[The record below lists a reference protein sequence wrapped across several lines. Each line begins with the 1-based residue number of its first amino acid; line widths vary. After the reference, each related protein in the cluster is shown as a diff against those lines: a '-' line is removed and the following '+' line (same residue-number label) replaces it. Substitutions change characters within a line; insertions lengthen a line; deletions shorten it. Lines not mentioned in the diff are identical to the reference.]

1 MELELIPPQLF
12 AGGVI
17 VNEDG
22 GGVDVLP
29 GGGGSVKDD
38 WREFEFIDMPAMEE
52 FRLPVDALPPNPEEL
67 PHGLDVA

>member
-12 AGGVI
+12 AGGDI

-22 GGVDVLP
+22 EGVDVLP

-38 WREFEFIDMPAMEE
+38 
-52 FRLPVDALPPNPEEL
+52 
-67 PHGLDVA
+67 